1 MANVKELEPESD
13 AIYRLNIWFYK
24 LTDSIWNPRRRLKK
38 IPLIEPVLSGEIL
51 PLHFVQGQNDRE
63 SEGLPQNDERHRI
76 QNNRNERLE
85 VKVTK
90 GASGMLRAGN

>member
-1 MANVKELEPESD
+1 MENVKELEPESD

-24 LTDSIWNPRRRLKK
+24 LTDLIWNPRRRLKK

-51 PLHFVQGQNDRE
+51 PLHFVQGQNDR
-63 SEGLPQNDERHRI
+63 
-76 QNNRNERLE
+76 NERLE